1 MARIDGLKPIQKGQ
15 LSSDELKLRQ
25 RNGGIKSGEARRAKK
40 TLKQELEILMEM
52 ATKDGKTYQELM
64 SLSLVKEA
72 LKGNTKAFEV
82 VRDTLGQTITNKVE
96 VQTVPVIEDDI
107 K

>member
-15 LSSDELKLRQ
+15 LSKDELKSRQ

-40 TLKQELEILMEM
+40 TLKQELEIIMEM
-52 ATKDGKTYQELM
+52 IDKDGSTYQEKM
-64 SLSLVKEA
+64 SRSLVKEA

-82 VRDTLGQTITNKVE
+82 VRDTLGQKPVE
-96 VQTVPVIEDDI
+96 VQQVTNIPIIEDDI

>member
-1 MARIDGLKPIQKGQ
+1 MARTDGLKPIQKGQ
-15 LSSDELKLRQ
+15 LSSDELKQRQ
-25 RNGGIKSGEARRAKK
+25 HNGGVKSGEARRAKK

-82 VRDTLGQTITNKVE
+82 VRDTLGQKPIE
-96 VQTVPVIEDDI
+96 VQQVTNVPVIEDDI

>member
-1 MARIDGLKPIQKGQ
+1 MANEQNLKKIKSGD
-15 LSSDELKLRQ
+15 LSNEELKKRQ
-25 RNGGIKSGEARRAKK
+25 KNGGIKSGEVRRAKK

-52 ATKDGKTYQELM
+52 STKDGKTYQELM

-72 LKGNTKAFEV
+72 LKGNTKAYEV

-96 VQTVPVIEDDI
+96 VQTVPVIEDDV